1 MRGRFGP
8 PIRSTAA
15 SRITGKSDDAAPTRP
30 EGRNV
35 RFASNTGRRGQA
47 VRTGASHSRLLQ
59 SCHSAFGPP
68 KSWLLGA
75 HLRMVPASAVVLE
88 SGRHVG
94 SRFRLP
100 WVESGSS
107 RHDGGSTGNDPY
119 LTSRDGLA
127 RPSRIFRSSSWL
139 CDLSFKDEQV
149 ALRGLRC
156 KQPGFLISRILVAGF
171 GHLV

>member
-1 MRGRFGP
+1 VNVCFREWLRSRPMAGLGRKP
-8 PIRSTAA
+8 PQCYA
-15 SRITGKSDDAAPTRP
+15 GK
-30 EGRNV
+30 NV
-35 RFASNTGRRGQA
+35 RFDISIA
-47 VRTGASHSRLLQ
+47 Q
-59 SCHSAFGPP
+59 SCRSGVGPP
-68 KSWLLGA
+68 KSRLLGA
-75 HLRMVPASAVVLE
+75 HFRLVPASAVVLE